1 MERKLLESLLKS
13 GLFISAMMDITD
25 GSWVAARAKGAS
37 MVQIGALIADL
48 EDRDHEKRFLLPEA
62 EEKMVPILESHVSS
76 VRERWG
82 ELPICLN
89 AAPGDLESSLRMAR
103 AFERAG
109 GDLIELNCHG
119 GYDRLIRRG
128 LLRAMA
134 LPENRSV
141 MHQWLVELCKLS
153 IPVAVKFN
161 GTQSGIDFPEVL
173 DGISDIDRLFGVHFN
188 IRNQSDGNPNFPLVE
203 RIRPHV
209 KGLLFCSG
217 YVKTKEQAAELF
229 AAGADCIGIAQGLL
243 DDPKILED
251 LSH

>member
-1 MERKLLESLLKS
+1 MERKLLGSHLKS

-62 EEKMVPILESHVSS
+62 EEQMIPILENHVRS
-76 VRERWG
+76 VRESWG

-103 AFERAG
+103 AFEIAG

-119 GYDRLIRRG
+119 GYDKLIRRG

-134 LPENRSV
+134 LPENRPV
-141 MHQWLVELCKLS
+141 MRQWLVQLCKLS
-153 IPVAVKFN
+153 IPVVVKFN

-173 DGISDIDRLFGVHFN
+173 DGLSDIDGLFGVHFN
-188 IRNQSDGNPNFPLVE
+188 IRNQSDGNPNFPLVRE
-203 RIRPHV
+203 IRPHIR
-209 KGLLFCSG
+209 GLLFCSG
-217 YVKTKEQAAELF
+217 YVKTKAQVAELL

-251 LSH
+251 LSQ

>member
-1 MERKLLESLLKS
+1 MLESRLRG

-25 GSWVAARAKGAS
+25 GTWVAERAKGAG

-62 EEKMVPILESHVSS
+62 EKEMVPILEAHVRS

-82 ELPICLN
+82 DLPICLN

-103 AFERAG
+103 AFETAG

-119 GYDRLIRRG
+119 GYDKLLRRG

-161 GTQSGIDFPEVL
+161 GTQTGIDFPEVL
-173 DGISDIDRLFGVHFN
+173 DGMADVDGLFGVHFN
-188 IRNQSDGNPNFPLVE
+188 IRNQSDGEPNIPLVKT
-203 RIRPHV
+203 IRPHIG
-209 KGLLFCSG
+209 GLLFCSG
-217 YVKTKEQAAELF
+217 YVKTRAQVAELF
-229 AAGADCIGIAQGLL
+229 ASGADCIGISQGLL

-251 LSH
+251 LSQ